1 MPATTFNAIVQQQ
14 AQARPDKLAYRCGER
29 RWTFADVER
38 DTNRIAHALQAMGVG
53 PGDRVAVLTKFHVE
67 STLLTLAAAKLG
79 AVCMPVNWRLAPGE
93 VQYIVDHG
101 MAKLMADTR
110 NGQRRGFPDDV
121 HDSVLRLLEQQLSEE
136 DLFEPRQS
144 KRRFVLCTTDY
155 VECVLIP
162 PLIQR
167 LRKLAPGVT
176 IEIRILRDTL
186 PEAELASGEI
196 DLVLGFDEYMQVPG
210 YLGKETWL
218 TEPLA
223 GLVRATLELEE
234 ERITLAQLIDMPHV
248 FHSPLGTSEA
258 SLDQFLNTRGLARTI
273 SVNSQS
279 YMSAAAIVSQS
290 DHLLVL
296 PSMVAELLA
305 NHWPLKSLP
314 LPADVPDYHLNCVWH
329 PVHAQQPALIWLSGN
344 CVWRPA
350 KPCRSS
356 RLSFPS
362 MAGLLRRGFMP
373 RIPRRA
379 SCPRS
384 ARSNCSSFPSIAA
397 ASTPASTKAPRFR
410 PSMTR

>member
-1 MPATTFNAIVQQQ
+1 MKLHQLDLNLLLAFDALMAQGSVTRAAETLFISQPAMSHALNRLRTFFGDPLLVRTPQGMLPTPRAQRLHLGVQQ
-14 AQARPDKLAYRCGER
+14 A
-29 RWTFADVER
+29 
-38 DTNRIAHALQAMGVG
+38 
-53 PGDRVAVLTKFHVE
+53 
-67 STLLTLAAAKLG
+67 
-79 AVCMPVNWRLAPGE
+79 
-93 VQYIVDHG
+93 
-101 MAKLMADTR
+101 
-110 NGQRRGFPDDV
+110 
-121 HDSVLRLLEQQLSEE
+121 LRLLEQQLSDEE
-136 DLFEPRQS
+136 VFEPSQS

-167 LRKLAPGVT
+167 LKRLAPGVT

-223 GLVRATLELEE
+223 GLVRADLLMTAPALAESGDNSALPA
-234 ERITLAQLIDMPHV
+234 ERISLAQLIEMPHV

-258 SLDQFLNTRGLARTI
+258 SLDRYLKTLGFSRTI

-305 NHWPLKSLP
+305 SHWPLKSLP
-314 LPADVPDYHLNCVWH
+314 LPENVPDYHLNCVWH
-329 PVHAQQPALIWLSGN
+329 PVHAQQPALIWL
-344 CVWRPA
+344 
-350 KPCRSS
+350 
-356 RLSFPS
+356 
-362 MAGLLRRGFMP
+362 
-373 RIPRRA
+373 
-379 SCPRS
+379 
-384 ARSNCSSFPSIAA
+384 
-397 ASTPASTKAPRFR
+397 KALMKELVNPE
-410 PSMTR
+410 

>member
-1 MPATTFNAIVQQQ
+1 MKLHQLDLNLLLAFDALMTQGSVTRAAETLFISQPAMSHALNRLRTFFGDPLLVRTPQGMLPTPRAQRLHLGVQQ
-14 AQARPDKLAYRCGER
+14 A
-29 RWTFADVER
+29 
-38 DTNRIAHALQAMGVG
+38 
-53 PGDRVAVLTKFHVE
+53 
-67 STLLTLAAAKLG
+67 
-79 AVCMPVNWRLAPGE
+79 
-93 VQYIVDHG
+93 
-101 MAKLMADTR
+101 
-110 NGQRRGFPDDV
+110 
-121 HDSVLRLLEQQLSEE
+121 LRLLEQQLSDEE
-136 DLFEPRQS
+136 VFEPSQS

-167 LRKLAPGVT
+167 LKRLAPGIT

-223 GLVRATLELEE
+223 GLVRADLPMAAPASEDDPVLQA
-234 ERITLAQLIDMPHV
+234 ERISLAQLIEMPHV

-258 SLDQFLNTRGLARTI
+258 SLDRYLKTLGFSRTI

-305 NHWPLKSLP
+305 SHWPLKSLP
-314 LPADVPDYHLNCVWH
+314 LPEDVPDYHLNCVWH
-329 PVHAQQPALIWLSGN
+329 PVHAQQPALVWLKDLMKELVN
-344 CVWRPA
+344 PE
-350 KPCRSS
+350 
-356 RLSFPS
+356 
-362 MAGLLRRGFMP
+362 
-373 RIPRRA
+373 
-379 SCPRS
+379 
-384 ARSNCSSFPSIAA
+384 
-397 ASTPASTKAPRFR
+397 
-410 PSMTR
+410 

>member
-1 MPATTFNAIVQQQ
+1 MKLHQLDLNLLLAFDALMTQGSVTRAAESLFVSQPAMSHALNRLRTFFDDPLLVRTPQGMLPTARAQRLHLGVQQ
-14 AQARPDKLAYRCGER
+14 A
-29 RWTFADVER
+29 
-38 DTNRIAHALQAMGVG
+38 
-53 PGDRVAVLTKFHVE
+53 
-67 STLLTLAAAKLG
+67 
-79 AVCMPVNWRLAPGE
+79 
-93 VQYIVDHG
+93 
-101 MAKLMADTR
+101 
-110 NGQRRGFPDDV
+110 
-121 HDSVLRLLEQQLSEE
+121 LRLLEQQLSEE
-136 DLFEPRQS
+136 DEFDPRHS

-167 LRKLAPGVT
+167 LRGLAPGVT

-223 GLVRATLELEE
+223 GLVRADLPMATPGLAESGDDPAQPA
-234 ERITLAQLIDMPHV
+234 ERISLAQLIEMPHV

-258 SLDQFLNTRGLARTI
+258 SLDRYLKSLGFGRTI

-305 NHWPLKSLP
+305 HHWPLKSLP
-314 LPADVPDYHLNCVWH
+314 LPEDVPDYHLNCVWH
-329 PVHAQQPALIWLSGN
+329 PVHAQQPALVWL
-344 CVWRPA
+344 
-350 KPCRSS
+350 
-356 RLSFPS
+356 
-362 MAGLLRRGFMP
+362 
-373 RIPRRA
+373 
-379 SCPRS
+379 
-384 ARSNCSSFPSIAA
+384 
-397 ASTPASTKAPRFR
+397 KALMRELVNQE
-410 PSMTR
+410 

>member
-1 MPATTFNAIVQQQ
+1 MKLHQLDLNLLLAFDALMAQGSVTRAAETLFISQPAMSHALNRLRTFFGDPLLVRTPQGMLPTPRAQRLHLGVQQ
-14 AQARPDKLAYRCGER
+14 A
-29 RWTFADVER
+29 
-38 DTNRIAHALQAMGVG
+38 
-53 PGDRVAVLTKFHVE
+53 
-67 STLLTLAAAKLG
+67 
-79 AVCMPVNWRLAPGE
+79 
-93 VQYIVDHG
+93 
-101 MAKLMADTR
+101 
-110 NGQRRGFPDDV
+110 
-121 HDSVLRLLEQQLSEE
+121 LRLLEQQLSDEE
-136 DLFEPRQS
+136 VFEPSQS

-167 LRKLAPGVT
+167 LKRLAPAVT

-223 GLVRATLELEE
+223 GLVRADLPMTAPALAESGNEPALQG
-234 ERITLAQLIDMPHV
+234 ERISLAQLIEMPHV

-258 SLDQFLNTRGLARTI
+258 SLDRYLKTLGFSRTI

-305 NHWPLKSLP
+305 SHWPLKSLP
-314 LPADVPDYHLNCVWH
+314 LPEDVPDYHLNCVWH
-329 PVHAQQPALIWLSGN
+329 PVHAQQPALIWLKDLMKELVN
-344 CVWRPA
+344 PE
-350 KPCRSS
+350 
-356 RLSFPS
+356 
-362 MAGLLRRGFMP
+362 
-373 RIPRRA
+373 
-379 SCPRS
+379 
-384 ARSNCSSFPSIAA
+384 
-397 ASTPASTKAPRFR
+397 
-410 PSMTR
+410 

>member
-1 MPATTFNAIVQQQ
+1 MKLHQLDLNLLLAFDALMTQGSVTRAAESLFVSQPAMSHALNRLRTFFDDPLLVRTPQGMLPTARAQRLHLGVQQ
-14 AQARPDKLAYRCGER
+14 A
-29 RWTFADVER
+29 
-38 DTNRIAHALQAMGVG
+38 
-53 PGDRVAVLTKFHVE
+53 
-67 STLLTLAAAKLG
+67 
-79 AVCMPVNWRLAPGE
+79 
-93 VQYIVDHG
+93 
-101 MAKLMADTR
+101 
-110 NGQRRGFPDDV
+110 
-121 HDSVLRLLEQQLSEE
+121 LRLLEQQLSEE
-136 DLFEPRQS
+136 DEFDPRHS

-167 LRKLAPGVT
+167 LRGLAPGVT

-223 GLVRATLELEE
+223 GLVRDTLPLED
-234 ERITLAQLIDMPHV
+234 ERITLAQLIAMPHV

-258 SLDQFLNTRGLARTI
+258 SLDRYLKTLGFSRTI

-305 NHWPLKSLP
+305 HHWPLKSLP
-314 LPADVPDYHLNCVWH
+314 LPEDVPDYHLNCVWH
-329 PVHAQQPALIWLSGN
+329 PVHAQQPALVWL
-344 CVWRPA
+344 
-350 KPCRSS
+350 
-356 RLSFPS
+356 
-362 MAGLLRRGFMP
+362 
-373 RIPRRA
+373 
-379 SCPRS
+379 
-384 ARSNCSSFPSIAA
+384 
-397 ASTPASTKAPRFR
+397 KALMRELVNQE
-410 PSMTR
+410 

>member
-1 MPATTFNAIVQQQ
+1 MKLHQLDLNLLLAFDALMTQGSVTRAAESLFISQPAMSHSLGRLRAFLGDPLLVRTPQGMLPTPRAQRLHLGVQQ
-14 AQARPDKLAYRCGER
+14 A
-29 RWTFADVER
+29 
-38 DTNRIAHALQAMGVG
+38 
-53 PGDRVAVLTKFHVE
+53 
-67 STLLTLAAAKLG
+67 
-79 AVCMPVNWRLAPGE
+79 
-93 VQYIVDHG
+93 
-101 MAKLMADTR
+101 
-110 NGQRRGFPDDV
+110 
-121 HDSVLRLLEQQLSEE
+121 LRLLEQQLWEE
-136 DLFEPRQS
+136 DEFAPRQS

-167 LRKLAPGVT
+167 LRGLAPGVT

-223 GLVRATLELEE
+223 GLVRDTLPLAQ
-234 ERITLAQLIDMPHV
+234 ERITLAQLIAMPHV

-258 SLDQFLNTRGLARTI
+258 SLDRYLQSLGHSRTI

-305 NHWPLKSLP
+305 SHWPLKSLP
-314 LPADVPDYHLNCVWH
+314 LPDDVPDYHLNCVWH
-329 PVHAQQPALIWLSGN
+329 PVHAQQPALTWL
-344 CVWRPA
+344 
-350 KPCRSS
+350 
-356 RLSFPS
+356 
-362 MAGLLRRGFMP
+362 
-373 RIPRRA
+373 
-379 SCPRS
+379 
-384 ARSNCSSFPSIAA
+384 
-397 ASTPASTKAPRFR
+397 KALMKDLVNPG
-410 PSMTR
+410 

>member
-1 MPATTFNAIVQQQ
+1 MKLHQLDLNLLLAFDALMTQGSVTRAAESLFISQPAMSHSLGRLRAFLGDPLLVRTPQGMLPTPRAQRLHLGVQQ
-14 AQARPDKLAYRCGER
+14 A
-29 RWTFADVER
+29 
-38 DTNRIAHALQAMGVG
+38 
-53 PGDRVAVLTKFHVE
+53 
-67 STLLTLAAAKLG
+67 
-79 AVCMPVNWRLAPGE
+79 
-93 VQYIVDHG
+93 
-101 MAKLMADTR
+101 
-110 NGQRRGFPDDV
+110 
-121 HDSVLRLLEQQLSEE
+121 LRLLEQQLWEE
-136 DLFEPRQS
+136 DEFAPRQS

-234 ERITLAQLIDMPHV
+234 ERITLEQLIEMPHV

-258 SLDQFLNTRGLARTI
+258 SLDRYLQSLGHSRTI

-279 YMSAAAIVSQS
+279 YMSAAAIVSRS

-296 PSMVAELLA
+296 PSRVAAMLA
-305 NHWPLKSLP
+305 SVWPLRQLTLP
-314 LPADVPDYHLNCVWH
+314 PQMPGYHLNCVWH
-329 PVHAQQPALIWLSGN
+329 PLQEKQPAPLWLRN
-344 CVWRPA
+344 LMREEC
-350 KPCRSS
+350 KN
-356 RLSFPS
+356 L
-362 MAGLLRRGFMP
+362 
-373 RIPRRA
+373 
-379 SCPRS
+379 
-384 ARSNCSSFPSIAA
+384 
-397 ASTPASTKAPRFR
+397 
-410 PSMTR
+410 

>member
-1 MPATTFNAIVQQQ
+1 MKLHQLDLNLLLAFDALMAQGSVTRAAETLFISQPAMSHALNRLRTFFGDPLLVRTPQGMLPTPRAQRLHLGVQQ
-14 AQARPDKLAYRCGER
+14 A
-29 RWTFADVER
+29 
-38 DTNRIAHALQAMGVG
+38 
-53 PGDRVAVLTKFHVE
+53 
-67 STLLTLAAAKLG
+67 
-79 AVCMPVNWRLAPGE
+79 
-93 VQYIVDHG
+93 
-101 MAKLMADTR
+101 
-110 NGQRRGFPDDV
+110 
-121 HDSVLRLLEQQLSEE
+121 LRLLEQQLSDEE
-136 DLFEPRQS
+136 VFEPSQS

-167 LRKLAPGVT
+167 LKRLAPAVT

-223 GLVRATLELEE
+223 GLVRADLPMTAPALAESGDNSALPA
-234 ERITLAQLIDMPHV
+234 ERISLAQLIEMPHV

-258 SLDQFLNTRGLARTI
+258 SLDRYLKTLGFSRTI

-305 NHWPLKSLP
+305 SHWPLKSLP
-314 LPADVPDYHLNCVWH
+314 LPENVPDYHLNCVWH
-329 PVHAQQPALIWLSGN
+329 PVHAQQPALVWLKN
-344 CVWRPA
+344 LMKELV
-350 KPCRSS
+350 KPE
-356 RLSFPS
+356 
-362 MAGLLRRGFMP
+362 
-373 RIPRRA
+373 
-379 SCPRS
+379 
-384 ARSNCSSFPSIAA
+384 
-397 ASTPASTKAPRFR
+397 
-410 PSMTR
+410 